1 MNFLRLVKQE
11 EHPLEKFIRNTSTI
25 PWSPADYVPF
35 CLRIQTFSINE
46 M

>member
-1 MNFLRLVKQE
+1 MNFLRLVKQDE
-11 EHPLEKFIRNTSTI
+11 RPFEKLPGNTSTI

>member
-11 EHPLEKFIRNTSTI
+11 QPFEKFTGNTSTV
-25 PWSPADYVPF
+25 PWTPADYVPF

-46 M
+46 V